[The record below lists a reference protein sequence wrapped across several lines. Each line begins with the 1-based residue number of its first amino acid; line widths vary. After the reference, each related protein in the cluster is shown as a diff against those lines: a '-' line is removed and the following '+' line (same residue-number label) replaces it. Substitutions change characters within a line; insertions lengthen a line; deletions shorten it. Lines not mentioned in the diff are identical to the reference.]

1 MDVVKDI
8 WDTFHRKGRL
18 ADFGEELSVIE
29 LLRVDK
35 GQDARADTNEFGVL
49 LRRYTETEAP
59 FSFPRKTSV
68 G

>member
-8 WDTFHRKGRL
+8 CDTFRREGSL
-18 ADFGEELSVIE
+18 ADLGEELGVIDI
-29 LLRVDK
+29 LVKDK
-35 GQDARADTNEFGVL
+35 RRDARADTNEFGVL

-59 FSFPRKTSV
+59 FSFQRKTSV

>member
-8 WDTFHRKGRL
+8 CDTFRRGLL
-18 ADFGEELSVIE
+18 ADLGEELGVIDI
-29 LLRVDK
+29 LVKDNR
-35 GQDARADTNEFGVL
+35 QDAGADTNEFGVL

-59 FSFPRKTSV
+59 FSFPKKTSV